1 MTIANECVGCIVNQ
15 SVKVAD
21 AIGADES
28 LKAQLISTVEA
39 MSKEFSF
46 SKTPPEIAADVYE
59 KMAQIAQKDLMKKT
73 GVQNLKFN
81 SALWGLKRII
91 LQMPVKKC

>member
-1 MTIANECVGCIVNQ
+1 MMIGGIIAGLKQANKKLAYSMIF
-15 SVKVAD
+15 SVV
-21 AIGADES
+21 
-28 LKAQLISTVEA
+28 LISVFMAVFSVIIVDKYTKKVQL
-39 MSKEFSF
+39 SKL
-46 SKTPPEIAADVYE
+46 
-59 KMAQIAQKDLMKKT
+59 DLMKKT